1 MRFAKINDIKYA
13 YDLTQLLHRAYRA
26 DELLQIHFKAA
37 SIRLDQVVDHL
48 LTTPTFALL
57 DEENNILATAS
68 VRLPWSSDPG
78 PFSLPHIGWVAVDP
92 DSQHQGLAKEVITQV
107 IQRFIQAQLQAP
119 AVSLGT
125 ALEHPWLKKAYQK
138 LGFQPVDT
146 IRKFP
151 DHQTVYMVK
160 VFDSKNTFKI
170 NDSYLQSVI

>member
-1 MRFAKINDIKYA
+1 MRFTRINDIKYA
-13 YDLTQLLHRAYRA
+13 YDLTQLLHHAYQA
-26 DELLQIHFKAA
+26 DELLNIHFKAA
-37 SIRLDQVVDHL
+37 SIRVDQVVDHL

-57 DEENNILATAS
+57 DSEDNILATVS

-78 PFSLPHIGWVAVDP
+78 PFALPHIGWVAVDP
-92 DSQHQGLAKEVITQV
+92 EHQHQGLAKEVIENV
-107 IQRFIQAQLQAP
+107 IQQFIQPKLQAP

-125 ALEHPWLKKAYQK
+125 ALEHPWLRVAYQN